1 MIESYDESE
10 FFPNLK
16 VLNFEGNNY
25 STEDNTYQNNNLN
38 TFNYDDILYYHS
50 FKNDSEKGKETR
62 DENNIFFKINRDVP
76 QILLKNEISYFIKN
90 KMKVSERMKN
100 ILNNESYLENSIIED
115 VEKKL
120 IKKDI
125 VKKYKKKNKETENI
139 IKKKLGRKRINDESI
154 RNHNKYSSDNI
165 INKIKTVLKK
175 YIIIFVNNIINYLYT
190 EKIKDSI
197 LLALNFPKNS
207 SLELIKNV
215 DYKRTA
221 NIKKKRDNLNLLG
234 YSLQKFL
241 SFNVSGRYSVAMKK
255 NEELITYNQ
264 KVIKEFLLKDERNY
278 EIFNFVLNGLK
289 FEDFLGLFIHTK
301 DLTDFPS
308 FNSLNN
314 SNKKIIENCL
324 VPIETYLRE
333 LYEENDEVYL
343 ICFLLLIFN
352 FKRYYSI
359 KAERESKSTKFNKK

>member
-1 MIESYDESE
+1 MMESYDESE

-50 FKNDSEKGKETR
+50 FKNDSETQKEIR
-62 DENNIFFKINRDVP
+62 DENNIVFKINREVP

-90 KMKVSERMKN
+90 KMKVSERIKN
-100 ILNNESYLENSIIED
+100 ILSKESYLENSIIED
-115 VEKKL
+115 VKKKL
-120 IKKDI
+120 INKDI
-125 VKKYKKKNKETENI
+125 IKKYKKKNKETENI
-139 IKKKLGRKRINDESI
+139 IKKKLGRKRINDESK
-154 RNHNKYSSDNI
+154 RNHNRYSSDNI

-190 EKIKDSI
+190 KKIKDSI
-197 LLALNFPKNS
+197 LLALNFQKIG

-215 DYKRTA
+215 DYNTTA
-221 NIKKKRDNLNLLG
+221 NIKKKRDNLNLLD

-241 SFNVSGRYSVAMKK
+241 SFNVSGRYNVAIKR
-255 NEELITYNQ
+255 NNLFSTYNQ

-289 FEDFLGLFIHTK
+289 FEDFLGLFTHTK

-314 SNKKIIENCL
+314 NNKKIIENSL
-324 VPIETYLRE
+324 VPIETYLKE
-333 LYEENDEVYL
+333 LYEENDDIYF

-352 FKRYYSI
+352 FRRYYSI
-359 KAERESKSTKFNKK
+359 KAERKSKNSKFNKK